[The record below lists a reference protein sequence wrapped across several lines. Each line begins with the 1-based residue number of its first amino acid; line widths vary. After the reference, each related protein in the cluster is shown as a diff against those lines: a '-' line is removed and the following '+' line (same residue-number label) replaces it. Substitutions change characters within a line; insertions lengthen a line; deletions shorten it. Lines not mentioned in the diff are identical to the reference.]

1 MKKTL
6 ALILAGAMAL
16 SLAACSSGNN
26 AATTAAPAA
35 NNAAPAAAAAPAGG
49 GEADK
54 YPERTIEAVSQF
66 GSGGGTDIYI
76 RSIAV
81 DAGKLLGQQI
91 IHVSSKGGGGMV
103 AWDRFYSQPAD
114 GYTLY
119 AIGPE
124 QIFMHIWGQIDMNEV
139 VPIINNQLDTGFL
152 YALKGSK
159 FTTIDEV
166 VEYAK
171 ANPGQ
176 VNIAYT
182 NPASFDE
189 VLLAMWQKAAGIEIN
204 GVPYGSGSDA
214 IAALMGGHVDL
225 LYEEVG
231 PAVASIESGD
241 FIPLVAFTDTPI
253 TTYDLVKDVPTA
265 TSKGWD
271 VTIGRWRGFGVKKGT
286 PQAIIDKLVDA
297 FEKSSTMD
305 TYKQVEKDNMLD
317 IRNGLMKGE
326 EFQKF
331 IDSEIEKYK
340 VIMEEANIK
349 PAQ

>member
-35 NNAAPAAAAAPAGG
+35 NNAAPAATAAPAGG

-54 YPERTIEAVSQF
+54 YPERTIEAGSQF

-152 YALKGSK
+152 YALKGGK
-159 FTTIDEV
+159 FKTIDEV
-166 VEYAK
+166 V
-171 ANPGQ
+171 
-176 VNIAYT
+176 
-182 NPASFDE
+182 
-189 VLLAMWQKAAGIEIN
+189 
-204 GVPYGSGSDA
+204 
-214 IAALMGGHVDL
+214 
-225 LYEEVG
+225 
-231 PAVASIESGD
+231 
-241 FIPLVAFTDTPI
+241 
-253 TTYDLVKDVPTA
+253 
-265 TSKGWD
+265 
-271 VTIGRWRGFGVKKGT
+271 
-286 PQAIIDKLVDA
+286 
-297 FEKSSTMD
+297 
-305 TYKQVEKDNMLD
+305 
-317 IRNGLMKGE
+317 
-326 EFQKF
+326 
-331 IDSEIEKYK
+331 
-340 VIMEEANIK
+340 
-349 PAQ
+349 